1 MGDFYGVCALL
12 AALMFF
18 VLIQKFDKKFG
29 KVEKELDE
37 IKKRMDAFLKAQ
49 ERIASD
55 HVQSKENVSAEAV
68 EDTCIPPHAA
78 NEIPVLKKE
87 LLRKEEQLEAP
98 QGMMAENNVTSEIP
112 VVTPSVRKQ
121 KKVNY
126 EKFIG
131 ENLFG
136 KIGILVFVIGVGF
149 FVKYAIDKDWINETL
164 RTVLGFRL
172 CIAGCCRTSA
182 KEVPYI
188 QFLACG
194 WSFRCLLSYGSYCL
208 SFLSSLPSDCRLY
221 YSDSY
226 NTVHVDSVC
235 PVRQARTGHHFIGR
249 RIPGTFYRQ
258 QWRW

>member
-164 RTVLGFRL
+164 RTVLGFLTGSALLVVAERL
-172 CIAGCCRTSA
+172 QKKYRT
-182 KEVPYI
+182 
-188 QFLACG
+188 F
-194 WSFRCLLSYGSYCL
+194 
-208 SFLSSLPSDCRLY
+208 SSLLAGGAFAFIFIISSLRL
-221 YSDSY
+221 S
-226 NTVHVDSVC
+226 
-235 PVRQARTGHHFIGR
+235 PLLF
-249 RIPGTFYRQ
+249 
-258 QWRW
+258 